1 MRICT
6 LALARGPNALPG
18 KWHLGQQDK
27 FLPTSRG
34 FDSYLGIPFSQD
46 MGLSYWFNCMGDQ
59 KPGAK

>member
-1 MRICT
+1 
-6 LALARGPNALPG
+6 LALASNALPG